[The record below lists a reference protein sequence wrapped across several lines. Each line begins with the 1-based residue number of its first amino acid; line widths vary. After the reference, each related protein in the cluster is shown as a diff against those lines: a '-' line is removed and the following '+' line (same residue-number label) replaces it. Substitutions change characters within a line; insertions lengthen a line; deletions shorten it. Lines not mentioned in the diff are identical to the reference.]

1 MLRRLAPR
9 LLPGRGFRP
18 RAPFSSEPP
27 PVLVS
32 VGDDRVATLTLR
44 APPVN
49 TFSWA
54 VADDFIA
61 QWSAL
66 EADPAV
72 DALVLASGVEG
83 VFSAGLDL
91 GELRDPERARLEA
104 YWAKMQEI
112 FMLVY
117 PSRLHAV
124 ACIDGQCPALGCFLA
139 ADAFDGW
146 KSHVHSR

>member
-54 VADDFIA
+54 TTDAFLA
-61 QWSAL
+61 AFRSL
-66 EADPAV
+66 EADARV
-72 DALVLASGVEG
+72 DALVLESGVPG

-91 GELRDPERARLEA
+91 AAAPGLRGLRPRH
-104 YWAKMQEI
+104 
-112 FMLVY
+112 LVA
-117 PSRLHAV
+117 LV
-124 ACIDGQCPALGCFLA
+124 AL
-139 ADAFDGW
+139 
-146 KSHVHSR
+146 S